1 MNRTRKLTE
10 MAMMIALAVMCSFI
24 KVWEMPQ
31 GGSVALTMIPLL
43 LISFRLGTVCG
54 MISGGVYGIISM
66 LISGVIYHPASI
78 LLDYIFAFALVGL
91 AGFFRRDLKGIIFG
105 SFVGVAGRFLSSLIS
120 GAVIFEE
127 YAPAGQNPW
136 IYSLVYQ
143 ATYMIPELVICI
155 AVLIFLYF
163 NARRIFDVKPLR

>member
-1 MNRTRKLTE
+1 MTL
-10 MAMMIALAVMCSFI
+10 
-24 KVWEMPQ
+24 
-31 GGSVALTMIPLL
+31 
-43 LISFRLGTVCG
+43 
-54 MISGGVYGIISM
+54 GGVYGIIS
-66 LISGVIYHPASI
+66 LLVAGVVYHPASVI
-78 LLDYIFAFALVGL
+78 LDYILAFALVGL
-91 AGFFRRDLKGIIFG
+91 AGFFGRDLKGIIFG

-120 GAVIFEE
+120 GAVIFAE

-163 NARRIFDVKPLR
+163 KARIFFNINSK